1 MRWANLAKGGT
12 AGVVISM
19 RDIWV
24 SLVSEEWNERDALAS
39 LEARQQ
45 IGDGD
50 LEVFELL
57 VLRPTRLVGVEL
69 EDEEQRRIR
78 GRLVR
83 QEQLHLRLGHR
94 KWRQLARVLGDG
106 VGFAV
111 FRLQHDGDD
120 EALVQG
126 GERVLGYQ
134 IGQHSSLHELS
145 RPLWTSPPDSI
156 MSVVKCAV
164 PTGFSTSSS
173 GFARPPGRPPPRP
186 WRRRSR

>member
-24 SLVSEEWNERDALAS
+24 SLVSEEWNERDALAP

-57 VLRPTRLVGVEL
+57 VLCPTRLVGVEF

-83 QEQLHLRLGHR
+83 QKQLHLGLSHGQ
-94 KWRQLARVLGDG
+94 WRQLVRVLRDG
-106 VGFAV
+106 VGLALL
-111 FRLQHDGDD
+111 RLEHDRHD
-120 EALVQG
+120 EA
-126 GERVLGYQ
+126 
-134 IGQHSSLHELS
+134 
-145 RPLWTSPPDSI
+145 
-156 MSVVKCAV
+156 
-164 PTGFSTSSS
+164 
-173 GFARPPGRPPPRP
+173 
-186 WRRRSR
+186 